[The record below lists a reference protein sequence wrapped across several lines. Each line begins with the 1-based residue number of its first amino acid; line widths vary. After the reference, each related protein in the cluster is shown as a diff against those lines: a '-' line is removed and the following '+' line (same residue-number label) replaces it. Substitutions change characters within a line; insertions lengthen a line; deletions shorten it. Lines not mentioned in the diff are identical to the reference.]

1 MDSTTEIK
9 LSQPRLTTHKYS
21 WRIKCLNGLKKIFTV
36 QKPKPLVLKDEVKK
50 LSKAKLEKMTKSELE
65 AYGRK
70 FGYEVDRRETKAKIV
85 KAVAKLK

>member
-1 MDSTTEIK
+1 MSGPTWFAFPPWFFLQIQRFK
-9 LSQPRLTTHKYS
+9 R
-21 WRIKCLNGLKKIFTV
+21 NGL
-36 QKPKPLVLKDEVKK
+36 LGHRC
-50 LSKAKLEKMTKSELE
+50 LSLIEKMTKSELE

>member
-1 MDSTTEIK
+1 MFNWIK
-9 LSQPRLTTHKYS
+9 KV
-21 WRIKCLNGLKKIFTV
+21 FAV
-36 QKPKPLVLKDEVKK
+36 KPVAKQAPLVLKDEVKK
-50 LSKAKLEKMTKSELE
+50 LSKAKLDKMTKKELE

>member
-1 MDSTTEIK
+1 MIK
-9 LSQPRLTTHKYS
+9 WFKETFFPKAKQ
-21 WRIKCLNGLKKIFTV
+21 
-36 QKPKPLVLKDEVKK
+36 KPLVLKNEVKSK
-50 LSKAKLEKMTKSELE
+50 KISKAKLEKMTKSELE

>member
-1 MDSTTEIK
+1 MFNWIK
-9 LSQPRLTTHKYS
+9 
-21 WRIKCLNGLKKIFTV
+21 NIFTV
-36 QKPKPLVLKDEVKK
+36 KKPKPLVLKDEVKK
-50 LSKAKLEKMTKSELE
+50 LSKAKLEKMTKTELE